1 MKTAVVILNWNT
13 ERFLKAFLPSLVA
26 SCPDDA
32 QVIVADNGSTDGSLE
47 YVHKAFPGMPTI
59 PLGAN
64 YGFTGGYNRAL
75 ERIDAEYFLLINSDI
90 EVAPGWLEPLVEY
103 MDSHPG
109 CGVCGPKLHA
119 LDEKDGRWER
129 TDRFEYAGA
138 AGGRIDLFG
147 YPFCRGRV
155 MSRAETDRGQYD
167 SPSGIMWISGAC
179 LMTRAS
185 LWRKLGGLDER
196 FFAHMEEIDYC
207 WRAQRLG
214 FGVALVPQSTVW
226 HLGGGTL
233 SPDSP
238 FKLELNHRNDLLLL
252 ENNLPATVGAIKARG
267 IIWARLMLDT
277 ASAFVY
283 LLQGKPAAFSAVFRA
298 HKGYRRL
305 RKSAGPQA
313 EGSAKVAGYWKK
325 CIILQCLLRG
335 DGIFEYLKRYE
346 DSH

>member
-90 EVAPGWLEPLVEY
+90 QVAPGWLEPLVEY

-129 TDRFEYAGA
+129 TDRFEYAGE
-138 AGGRIDLFG
+138 AG
-147 YPFCRGRV
+147 
-155 MSRAETDRGQYD
+155 S
-167 SPSGIMWISGAC
+167 
-179 LMTRAS
+179 
-185 LWRKLGGLDER
+185 
-196 FFAHMEEIDYC
+196 
-207 WRAQRLG
+207 
-214 FGVALVPQSTVW
+214 
-226 HLGGGTL
+226 
-233 SPDSP
+233 
-238 FKLELNHRNDLLLL
+238 
-252 ENNLPATVGAIKARG
+252 
-267 IIWARLMLDT
+267 
-277 ASAFVY
+277 
-283 LLQGKPAAFSAVFRA
+283 
-298 HKGYRRL
+298 
-305 RKSAGPQA
+305 
-313 EGSAKVAGYWKK
+313 
-325 CIILQCLLRG
+325 
-335 DGIFEYLKRYE
+335 
-346 DSH
+346 

>member
-1 MKTAVVILNWNT
+1 
-13 ERFLKAFLPSLVA
+13 
-26 SCPDDA
+26 
-32 QVIVADNGSTDGSLE
+32 
-47 YVHKAFPGMPTI
+47 
-59 PLGAN
+59 
-64 YGFTGGYNRAL
+64 
-75 ERIDAEYFLLINSDI
+75 
-90 EVAPGWLEPLVEY
+90 

-167 SPSGIMWISGAC
+167 SPSGILWISGAC

-185 LWRKLGGLDER
+185 LWRRLGGLDER

-214 FGVALVPQSTVW
+214 FGVALVPQS
-226 HLGGGTL
+226 
-233 SPDSP
+233 
-238 FKLELNHRNDLLLL
+238 
-252 ENNLPATVGAIKARG
+252 TVGAIKARG